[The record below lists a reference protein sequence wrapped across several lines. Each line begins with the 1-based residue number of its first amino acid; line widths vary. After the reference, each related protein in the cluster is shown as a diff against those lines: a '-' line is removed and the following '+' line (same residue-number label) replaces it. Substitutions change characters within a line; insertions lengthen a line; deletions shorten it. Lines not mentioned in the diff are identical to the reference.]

1 MMIETNMNNKIIEVK
16 NLKVRFLLPD
26 SIVYAVRDAS
36 FDLKKNEI
44 MGIVGESGSGKSVSC
59 LSMLRQLPKKA
70 RTEGKIMIDGQNVL
84 EKEEDWVRKNI
95 RGKKISMVFQD
106 PTMALNP
113 IYSIGWQM
121 KEALMFRRNKIG
133 DAKKE
138 KDFIINILE
147 ELKVTDP
154 EQVIN
159 KYPHQ
164 LSGGMKQRIVV
175 AIALL
180 LQSDILIADEPTTS
194 LDVTIQHEVIDLI
207 VRLKKDHEMSVIFI
221 SHDLNLLADYCNR
234 IVVMYGGMV
243 LENGYTDKVYNN
255 PKSPYTSALLK
266 CIPPL
271 TGDKRDFE
279 PIPGEI
285 LSSIKV
291 INGCPFEPRC
301 KNRKERCRKEIPKL
315 EKADGER
322 YVRCFYPN

>member
-1 MMIETNMNNKIIEVK
+1 MSEKILVVED
-16 NLKVRFLLPD
+16 LKVNFLLPD
-26 SIVYAVRDAS
+26 STVYAVRDAS
-36 FDLKKNEI
+36 FDLNRNEI

-59 LSMLRQLPKKA
+59 LATLGLLPKKT
-70 RTEGKIMIDGQNVL
+70 RTEGKIIIAGQNIL
-84 EKEEDWVRKNI
+84 EKEEAWVRENI

-106 PTMALNP
+106 PTVALNP

-121 KEALMFRRNKIG
+121 REALMFRKDRIG
-133 DAKKE
+133 DERKKTDLIV
-138 KDFIINILE
+138 KILE
-147 ELKVTDP
+147 DLKVTDP

-164 LSGGMKQRIVV
+164 LSGGMKQRIVI

-194 LDVTIQHEVIDLI
+194 LDVTIQHEVVEVIT
-207 VRLKKDHEMSVIFI
+207 RLKKEYGMSVIFI
-221 SHDLNLLADYCNR
+221 SHDLNLLADYCDR

-243 LENGYTDKVYNN
+243 LERGYTDEVYNN
-255 PKSPYTSALLK
+255 PKSPYTKALLK

-285 LSSIKV
+285 LNPRQV
-291 INGCPFEPRC
+291 IYGCPFEPRC
-301 KNRKERCRKEIPKL
+301 KNRKEKCRKEIPGL
-315 EKADGER
+315 EKAGTER
-322 YVRCFYPN
+322 YIRCFYPD

>member
-1 MMIETNMNNKIIEVK
+1 MSEKILVVE
-16 NLKVRFLLPD
+16 NLKVNFLLPD
-26 SIVYAVRDAS
+26 STVYAVRDAS
-36 FDLKKNEI
+36 FDLNKNEI

-59 LSMLRQLPKKA
+59 LTTLGLLPKKT
-70 RTEGKIMIDGQNVL
+70 RTEGKIIIDGVDIL
-84 EKEEDWVRKNI
+84 KKEEAWVRENI

-106 PTMALNP
+106 PTVALNP

-121 KEALMFRRNKIG
+121 REALMFRKDRIG

-138 KDFIINILE
+138 TELIIKILE
-147 ELKVTDP
+147 DLKVTDP

-164 LSGGMKQRIVV
+164 LSGGMKQRIVI

-194 LDVTIQHEVIDLI
+194 LDVTIQHEVVQVIT
-207 VRLKKDHEMSVIFI
+207 RLKKEYGMSVIFI
-221 SHDLNLLADYCNR
+221 SHDLNLLADYCDR

-243 LENGYTDKVYNN
+243 LERGYTDEVYNN
-255 PKSPYTSALLK
+255 PKSPYTKALLK

-285 LSSIKV
+285 LNPRQV
-291 INGCPFEPRC
+291 IYGCPFEPRC
-301 KNRKERCRKEIPKL
+301 KNRKEKCRKEIPRL
-315 EKADGER
+315 EKAGTER
-322 YVRCFYPN
+322 YIRCFYPD

>member
-1 MMIETNMNNKIIEVK
+1 MSEKILEVE
-16 NLKVRFLLPD
+16 NLKVNFLLPD

-36 FDLKKNEI
+36 FDLKRNEI

-59 LSMLRQLPKKA
+59 LSTLRLLPKKIK
-70 RTEGKIMIDGQNVL
+70 TEGKIIIDGHNIL
-84 EKEEDWVRKNI
+84 EEEESWVRKNI

-106 PTMALNP
+106 PTVALNP

-121 KEALMFRRNKIG
+121 REALMFRKEKIG
-133 DAKKE
+133 DSKKE
-138 KDFIINILE
+138 TEFIINILD

-164 LSGGMKQRIVV
+164 LSGGMKQRIVI

-194 LDVTIQHEVIDLI
+194 LDVTIQHEVVEVIT
-207 VRLKKDHEMSVIFI
+207 RLKKDYEMSVIFI
-221 SHDLNLLADYCNR
+221 SHDLNLLADYCDR
-234 IVVMYGGMV
+234 MVVMYGGMV
-243 LENGYTDKVYNN
+243 LEKGYTDEVYNN
-255 PKSPYTSALLK
+255 PKSPYTRALLK

-271 TGDKRDFE
+271 TGNKKDFE

-285 LSSIKV
+285 LNPRKV
-291 INGCPFEPRC
+291 IQGCPFEPRC
-301 KNRKERCRKEIPKL
+301 KKRKEKCGKEIPRL
-315 EKADGER
+315 EKTGSER
-322 YVRCFYPN
+322 YIRCFYPD